1 MTVLGACGA
10 WPAAGQAC
18 SGFLIEQDDFRLV
31 LDIGYAT
38 LPRLLQHVPADQ
50 VDAVVIT
57 HRHPDHCADLS
68 PLLRARFFPGTG
80 APPLEVYSLPGAVD
94 AVLALDAPTMMNNIE
109 THDLAPDSSVHIGP
123 FVVETKMLPH
133 YVPNLG
139 LRVSADEAV
148 LTYTGDSGPC
158 SEVVDL
164 ARQSNLMIAEATFV
178 GRVPDDAV
186 GHLSSAEQAGQQARE
201 AQVARLLLTHLWPGT
216 DPSAAQRA
224 ATNSFDGPVEVA
236 MTGLIENVS

>member
-18 SGFLIEQDDFRLV
+18 SGFLVEQDDFRLV
-31 LDIGYAT
+31 LDLGYAT

-80 APPLEVYSLPGAVD
+80 ALPLAVYSLPGAVD
-94 AVLALDAPTMMNNIE
+94 AVLALDSPTMMANIE
-109 THDLAPDSSVHIGP
+109 THDLAPDSRVLIGP

-133 YVPNLG
+133 FVPNLG
-139 LRVSADEAV
+139 LRVSAGEAV

-164 ARQSNLMIAEATFV
+164 ARESNLMIAEATFV

-201 AQVARLLLTHLWPGT
+201 AHVARLLLTHLWPDT
-216 DPSAAQRA
+216 DPSAAQSA

-236 MTGLIENVS
+236 MTGLVENVS

>member
-18 SGFLIEQDDFRLV
+18 SGFLVEQDDFRLV

-38 LPRLLQHVPADQ
+38 VPRLLQHVPADR

-68 PLLRARFFPGTG
+68 PLLRARVFPGTG
-80 APPLEVYSLPGAVD
+80 APPLAVYSLPGALD
-94 AVLALDAPTMMNNIE
+94 AVLALDAPSMMGNIE
-109 THDLAPDSSVHIGP
+109 THDLASDSGVYIGP
-123 FVVETKMLPH
+123 FVVETKMLRH

-139 LRVSADEAV
+139 LRVRAGEAV
-148 LTYTGDSGPC
+148 LTCTGDSAPC
-158 SEVVDL
+158 SGVVDL

-178 GRVPDDAV
+178 GRIPDDAV

-201 AQVARLLLTHLWPGT
+201 ADVERLLLTHLWPGT
-216 DPSAAQRA
+216 DPNAAHSAAA
-224 ATNSFDGPVEVA
+224 NKFDGPVEVA
-236 MTGLIENVS
+236 MTGLVENVG